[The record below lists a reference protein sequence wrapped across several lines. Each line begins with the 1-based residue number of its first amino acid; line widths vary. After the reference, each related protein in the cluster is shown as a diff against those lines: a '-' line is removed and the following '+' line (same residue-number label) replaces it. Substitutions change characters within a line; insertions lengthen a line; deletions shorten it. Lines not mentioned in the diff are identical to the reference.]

1 MHSDPSLPQTPPSFS
16 QGPGPVPASTWADG
30 GEFRLALE
38 GALARIILNR
48 NRGGAD
54 ARSASNRGAGPGS
67 AREFPQ
73 FEHGAGI

>member
-1 MHSDPSLPQTPPSFS
+1 MHSDPSLPQTSPSFS
-16 QGPGPVPASTWADG
+16 QGPGPVPALTLADG

-38 GALARIILNR
+38 GVLDQIIL

-54 ARSASNRGAGPGS
+54 ASPAYSRDAGPGS
-67 AREFPQ
+67 VREFPR